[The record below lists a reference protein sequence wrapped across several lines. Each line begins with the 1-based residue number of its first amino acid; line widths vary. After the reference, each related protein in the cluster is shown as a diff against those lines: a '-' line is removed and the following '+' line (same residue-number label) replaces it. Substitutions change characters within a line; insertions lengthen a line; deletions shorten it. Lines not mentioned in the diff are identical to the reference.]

1 MTLVSRL
8 VDPPVVVV
16 EVPTDA
22 TAEPLHP
29 DEDAVLGRVVE
40 SRRREFT
47 LGRHCA
53 RLALERLGVPL
64 APILPGP
71 TREPLWPAGVAGS
84 ISHCALWCA
93 AAAAPTALVA
103 SIGVDVEIDEPLPDE
118 VIDLV
123 LISDEREWL
132 GAAPP
137 GICWDRL
144 LFSAKESVYKA
155 WYPLMHRWLGFE
167 DVCVRIDPKNRVFS
181 AELLSTRLVVDGRDF
196 TGLGG
201 RFDFNSGILAT
212 AIIVPQPGDIAT
224 RTEGEG
230 T

>member
-1 MTLVSRL
+1 
-8 VDPPVVVV
+8 
-16 EVPTDA
+16 
-22 TAEPLHP
+22 
-29 DEDAVLGRVVE
+29 
-40 SRRREFT
+40 
-47 LGRHCA
+47 
-53 RLALERLGVPL
+53 
-64 APILPGP
+64 
-71 TREPLWPAGVAGS
+71 
-84 ISHCALWCA
+84 
-93 AAAAPTALVA
+93 VA

-132 GAAPP
+132 AAAPP

-144 LFSAKESVYKA
+144 L
-155 WYPLMHRWLGFE
+155 
-167 DVCVRIDPKNRVFS
+167 FS